1 MIAMKDF
8 LAQVAE
14 ALNAEP
20 SQLTV
25 QTRLDSLEG
34 WDSMGQVSVVSL
46 LDQIGVRSP
55 PGALQKCRTVGDIA
69 ALGGTQISS

>member
-1 MIAMKDF
+1 MIALKDF
-8 LAQVAE
+8 LAQLAE

-25 QTRLDSLEG
+25 QTPLDSLEG

-46 LDQIGVRSP
+46 LDQIGVKSP
-55 PGALQKCRTVGDIA
+55 PGALQKCRTAGDIV